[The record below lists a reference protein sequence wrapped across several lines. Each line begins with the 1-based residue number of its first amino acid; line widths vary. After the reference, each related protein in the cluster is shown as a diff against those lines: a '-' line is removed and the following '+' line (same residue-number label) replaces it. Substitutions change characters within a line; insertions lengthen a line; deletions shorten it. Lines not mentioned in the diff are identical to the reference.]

1 MARFAYQ
8 AKGMNGKEV
17 KGEIEAGT
25 EQEARI
31 KLRAQRLVPL
41 KVVERSAS
49 NAAAK
54 NNSFFAPRAKPKD
67 LQIMTR
73 QLATLVGSGVPI
85 MQAIDVLARGT
96 RSPALNTALSGVVN
110 SISQGRRLGDAMADH
125 PKVFDRFYCNM
136 VRAGEESGNLDQ
148 ILNRLAMYIEKSVKI
163 KGKVKGA
170 MAYPAVIIVVA
181 FIVVAA
187 LLVFVIPKF
196 QELFKSSGGDL
207 PALTKFVIKLSEIF
221 QAYWWAGLFSM
232 VGLVMYLKYH
242 YETEP
247 GRQQIDT
254 FLIKLPLM
262 GDLIQKSAIAR
273 LTRTLSTLLGSGVG
287 IMEALD
293 IGSKVV
299 GNYVME
305 LVIARARQAITE
317 GKSLTVPLAKEKY
330 MPDMVTQMIGVGEQ
344 TGNLDQMLSR
354 IADFYEDEVDVAV
367 GALTSVIEPMLMVFL
382 GVIIAFLVVSM
393 YLPIFNLAD
402 SAGH

>member
-1 MARFAYQ
+1 
-8 AKGMNGKEV
+8 
-17 KGEIEAGT
+17 
-25 EQEARI
+25 
-31 KLRAQRLVPL
+31 
-41 KVVERSAS
+41 
-49 NAAAK
+49 
-54 NNSFFAPRAKPKD
+54 
-67 LQIMTR
+67 
-73 QLATLVGSGVPI
+73 